1 VIRIRGR
8 ALRYHAAIRG
18 LDQHRLA
25 QAAGVSQAT
34 VSRAM
39 AGHRVHRAT
48 MLRLAAALKRQQPI
62 PELQLLLDVD
72 DCEGRGPLP
81 ATSTSSTS
89 ESNGAK

>member
-1 VIRIRGR
+1 
-8 ALRYHAAIRG
+8 

-25 QAAGVSQAT
+25 QVAGVSQAT
-34 VSRAM
+34 VSWAM

-72 DCEGRGPLP
+72 ECEGRGPLP
-81 ATSTSSTS
+81 QPQQVQRPNPTVQNERRERRS
-89 ESNGAK
+89 GA